1 MKTAADRVFSEMV
14 SDILTGTLRP
24 RDQVSE
30 RDLVAR
36 YGVSRTPVREAIKR
50 MLERGFLE
58 IGSRGIAQVLDLN
71 AEDLAKLYEL
81 RLKLESEAADAIV
94 ANIDDE
100 TIKVLRMTNR
110 ELNAAIKRRDLE
122 EMLDVRARFH
132 AMLMGVMGNR
142 WLADVLISLRE
153 KSYVIRYTHWQSAAR
168 ARETVRLHE
177 KMIEALV
184 ARDAEQYRELTLRQI
199 RSGLEFYQSQLM
211 PKKRGTKTVKGQMR
225 GR

>member
-14 SDILTGTLRP
+14 SDILTGALRP

-94 ANIDDE
+94 SYIDE
-100 TIKVLRMTNR
+100 TAIEELRKTNR
-110 ELNAAIKRRDLE
+110 ELNAAIKKRDLE
-122 EMLDVRARFH
+122 EMLEVRSRFH
-132 AMLMGVMGNR
+132 AILMREMRNR

-153 KSYVIRYTHWQSAAR
+153 KSYVIRYTHWQSVAR
-168 ARETVRLHE
+168 ARETVKLHE

-184 ARDAEQYRELTLRQI
+184 ARDVEQYRELALRQI

-211 PKKRGTKTVKGQMR
+211 PRRREMTTARGEDR
-225 GR
+225 G